1 MDDIYVAKIE
11 TDSFTDSQQQ
21 FLPTSGEVTR
31 TSRGCDEG
39 EGGNLYGNITSYAC
53 LAGASFTDPSLI
65 IFFQYFAI
73 SATFVAQKISRLL
86 G

>member
-1 MDDIYVAKIE
+1 MLTQLMDDIYVAKIE
-11 TDSFTDSQQQ
+11 TDSFADSQQQ

-53 LAGASFTDPSLI
+53 LADASFTDPSLI
-65 IFFQYFAI
+65 IFFSNILQYL
-73 SATFVAQKISRLL
+73 QLL
-86 G
+86 SLKK